1 MASRFIVYG
10 RSSCPWC
17 VRAINFLDILRQE
30 SVFLNMEE
38 DREGLEEAKVFYN
51 WKTVP
56 MILENDLNSGKI
68 SFIGGYDKLKQRFP
82 ESWKMI

>member
-1 MASRFIVYG
+1 MASRFIIYG

-17 VRAINFLDILRQE
+17 VRAVNFLDILRQE

-38 DREGLEEAKVFYN
+38 DREGLEEAKVFYD

-56 MILENDLNSGKI
+56 MILENDLSSGKVN
-68 SFIGGYDKLKQRFP
+68 FIGGYDNLKQRFP